1 MLRASLV
8 DSLECC
14 YSKKQTNNPPPP
26 PTTKDPKPATS
37 ASPGSLLKMQD
48 LRPQLKP
55 LETQSLGLRARNLC
69 FTKLS
74 RKFLGTLNFI
84 FRTQKVTKKLC
95 PISLWREDPH
105 QATLSQTLKS
115 FICSTNNYGATR
127 KYQALP
133 RECGYKRVLVL
144 WEFYLRGFFCCCFG
158 FFNDVE
164 SF

>member
-26 PTTKDPKPATS
+26 PATKDPKPATS

-105 QATLSQTLKS
+105 
-115 FICSTNNYGATR
+115 
-127 KYQALP
+127 
-133 RECGYKRVLVL
+133 
-144 WEFYLRGFFCCCFG
+144 
-158 FFNDVE
+158 
-164 SF
+164 